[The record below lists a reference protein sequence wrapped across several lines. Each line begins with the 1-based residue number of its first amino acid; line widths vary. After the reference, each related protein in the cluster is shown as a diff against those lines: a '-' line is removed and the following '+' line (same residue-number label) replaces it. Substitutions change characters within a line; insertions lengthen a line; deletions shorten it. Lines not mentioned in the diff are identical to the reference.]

1 MEQRTVLPKT
11 RWRQGAD
18 WHAEVVRREVRVF
31 DLGTDRNDRLLD
43 RGPHGVC
50 HGVCHAPGGDNRRKA
65 DDLTGRGLV
74 TAVHR

>member
-1 MEQRTVLPKT
+1 M
-11 RWRQGAD
+11 
-18 WHAEVVRREVRVF
+18 RVF

-43 RGPHGVC
+43 RGHHGVC
-50 HGVCHAPGGDNRRKA
+50 HGVCHAPGGDNRREA